1 MTVELRHLRAFV
13 TIAEEGTVTGAS
25 VRLGI
30 GQPALSRTLR
40 QLEEHLGVRLVD
52 RSTHHLHLTA
62 EGTALLP
69 RAASALAAAEAVL
82 DPVRLGRRPLRLGH
96 AWSAA
101 GGRTVALL
109 RAWEAAHPDTAL
121 ELLRIDDRSAG
132 LARGRVDA
140 ALLRGE
146 PADLALLELPLR
158 TEWLLTEPRV
168 AAVPDGDPLA
178 AREEVT
184 LAELADRPIAVN
196 TVSGTTTPR
205 LWPAGGRPER
215 RVEVAN
221 TDDWLAIIAAGR
233 AVGVTVDST
242 AGLRPH
248 PGVTYLPLTDAPALP
263 LVLGWLDPPA
273 HPLVGRLAAL
283 ARRVM
288 SPEAGSQRL

>member
-1 MTVELRHLRAFV
+1 MTAELRHLRAFV

-25 VRLGI
+25 ARLGI

-52 RSTHHLHLTA
+52 RSTHHLDLTA
-62 EGTALLP
+62 EGAALLP

-82 DPVRLGRRPLRLGH
+82 DPARLGRRPLRLGH

-101 GGRTVALL
+101 GERTVSLL

-132 LARGRVDA
+132 LAQGRVDA

-146 PADLALLELPLR
+146 PADLALLGLPLR

-178 AREEVT
+178 ALERVT

-205 LWPAGGRPER
+205 LWPEGGRPECQ
-215 RVEVAN
+215 VEVAN

-242 AGLRPH
+242 AGFRPH

-263 LVLGWLDPPA
+263 LVLGWIDPPA
-273 HPLVGRLAAL
+273 HPLVGQLAVL
-283 ARRVM
+283 ARRIM
-288 SPEAGSQRL
+288 SPEAGPHRV